1 MLLGTATK
9 ATDGFSPLKPVSE
22 AIHELLGGIH
32 DELIVVTTDLHNAVV
47 YMNEKPTPE
56 NSLKLREQLMRFK
69 SLEGRF
75 VHLISTAEY
84 ALDMKLPADIRPQKL
99 GR

>member
-1 MLLGTATK
+1 MLLGTATE
-9 ATDGFSPLKPVSE
+9 ATDGFAPLKPVSD
-22 AIHELLGGIH
+22 ALDELLGDLH
-32 DELIVVTTDLHNAVV
+32 DELTSATTDLHNALV
-47 YMNEKPTPE
+47 YMNDKPTPE
-56 NSLKLREQLMRFK
+56 HSLKLRECLMKFK

-75 VHLISTAEY
+75 LHLAGTAEY